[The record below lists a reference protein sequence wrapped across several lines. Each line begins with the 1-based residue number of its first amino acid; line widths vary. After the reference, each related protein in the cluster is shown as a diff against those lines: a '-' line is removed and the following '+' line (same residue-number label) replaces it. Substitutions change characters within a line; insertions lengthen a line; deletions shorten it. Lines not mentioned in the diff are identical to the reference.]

1 MSKATRLI
9 KHLNKIINDY
19 NNFGDNPESFVD
31 AIYEISIELKSLRK
45 DKLEHL
51 AEIYVERDRA
61 IVKQLILNAWMN
73 VHPDSSGELFP
84 VSRSG
89 GKPPKVMAIFSGVN
103 TSDVSPY
110 AKQFC

>member
-31 AIYEISIELKSLRK
+31 AIYEDLNVELEKLKAK
-45 DKLEHL
+45 DKPEHL

-61 IVKQLILNAWMN
+61 IIKQQILNRVM
-73 VHPDSSGELFP
+73 DECSS
-84 VSRSG
+84 
-89 GKPPKVMAIFSGVN
+89 
-103 TSDVSPY
+103 
-110 AKQFC
+110 

>member
-31 AIYEISIELKSLRK
+31 AIYEDLNVELEKLKAK
-45 DKLEHL
+45 DNPEHL

-61 IVKQLILNAWMN
+61 IIKQQILNRVM
-73 VHPDSSGELFP
+73 DECSS
-84 VSRSG
+84 
-89 GKPPKVMAIFSGVN
+89 
-103 TSDVSPY
+103 
-110 AKQFC
+110 